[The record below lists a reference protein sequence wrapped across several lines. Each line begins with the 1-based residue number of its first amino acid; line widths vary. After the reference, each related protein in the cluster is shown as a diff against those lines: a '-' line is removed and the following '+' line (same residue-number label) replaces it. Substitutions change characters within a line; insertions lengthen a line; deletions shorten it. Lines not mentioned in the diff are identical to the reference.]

1 MTAIEKTRAKFI
13 LGFVALICVGYLT
26 FKFSNQ
32 FYRQK
37 TEFDKV
43 ETENEKLIP
52 LFYASLNKE
61 VQMYKSGWYSGCR
74 KSAYMQVEN
83 VFTTIKE
90 ISTYTR
96 YGLGSSQ
103 SHNRVL
109 VQVEYNNGK
118 KVIDLYT
125 DVGWNGQSRL
135 GTPLLLKFIFE
146 NGKIVKAFSN
156 GVEKDKSPEE
166 AKAPIDHIINAVI
179 HKDARDN
186 KELYYLAE
194 KTKDDF
200 KKEWDKVK

>member
-1 MTAIEKTRAKFI
+1 MTAIEKTRAKYFLGIIAIGCAIYLFFNLSKLFI
-13 LGFVALICVGYLT
+13 A
-26 FKFSNQ
+26 
-32 FYRQK
+32 QK
-37 TEFDKV
+37 NEFDKV

-61 VQMYKSGWYSGCR
+61 IEMYKSGWYSGCR

-96 YGLGSSQ
+96 YGMESSQ

-125 DVGWNGQSRL
+125 DVSWNGNSRL

-156 GVEKDKSPEE
+156 GVEKDNSPEE

-194 KTKDDF
+194 KTKEDF